1 MAHGRG
7 CPGPGPQPR
16 GHLGAAPARAGHAAA
31 TRDGLVSAV
40 LPVRRRRGGD
50 HQGRR
55 LGVAADVQPG
65 RRGHRPVDPGP
76 VPAGRADRGAELGP
90 GQPGAADA
98 GSAAR
103 PAPGPGTGARHLV
116 RRRPLPGRR
125 ADAAVSGLGG
135 GAVALRGDRGRQPLD
150 TAGRPR
156 PAERPAARLVALTVT
171 TKAERVQRPR
181 PARSAAFWLK
191 AAVLVLF
198 LAAAAAPTPLYRVYQ
213 ARWGFSATTLT
224 AVFAVYV
231 VFLLVTVL
239 IFGSLSDHAGRR
251 PVIITALAVDTAA
264 CIVFLLAPGVGAL
277 FAARA
282 LQGVA
287 VGLAAN
293 ALGAALLDL
302 RPAGSLAPLVTSNA
316 GTVGLALG
324 ALGTSVLV
332 QYGPAPTHLVWWLL
346 LGTFLA
352 AILLAAATPEP
363 GTARPGAL
371 ASLRPDVSVPRPA
384 RGTFARA
391 APCLVAVWA
400 LGGFYLSLGPSL
412 AAQLSGSH
420 NLVWGGLITFLLTGL
435 GAVTASVFRN
445 SAPIAVMLGGCLGLL
460 GGAVV
465 TIAAIVTRTPAL
477 LLLLGTVLAGLGF
490 GPGNLGGYR
499 VIMARA
505 SPSNRAGLIAAISIV
520 NYLALGLP
528 ALIAGIATSHFG
540 LHDTALVYS
549 AVIALLAAAA
559 AGGFLFESRGRTRAP
574 QAAAPPPEPP
584 PGPCTVPPYMQATRQ
599 EPEPAIMAEA
609 TGTMTG
615 RTR

>member
-1 MAHGRG
+1 MAHGHAR
-7 CPGPGPQPR
+7 PGPGPPAGR
-16 GHLGAAPARAGHAAA
+16 HLGAAPARTGHPAPA
-31 TRDGLVSAV
+31 RDGLVSAV
-40 LPVRRRRGGD
+40 LPVHRHRRGD
-50 HQGRR
+50 HHGRR

-65 RRGHRPVDPGP
+65 RRGHRPVDRGA

-98 GSAAR
+98 GPAAQ
-103 PAPGPGTGARHLV
+103 PAAGPGASARHLV
-116 RRRPLPGRR
+116 GRRPLPGRR

-135 GAVALRGDRGRQPLD
+135 GAVALRGDRGRQPLGA
-150 TAGRPR
+150 AGRPR
-156 PAERPAARLVALTVT
+156 PAERPAARLAALTVT
-171 TKAERVQRPR
+171 TQAERVRRPR
-181 PARSAAFWLK
+181 PARSAAFGLE
-191 AAVLVLF
+191 AAMLVLF
-198 LAAAAAPTPLYRVYQ
+198 LAASAAPTPLYRVYQ

-231 VFLLVTVL
+231 LFLLATVL
-239 IFGSLSDHAGRR
+239 IFGSLSDHVGRR
-251 PVIITALAVDTAA
+251 PVIITALAVDTAE
-264 CIVFLLAPGVGAL
+264 CILFLLAHGVGAL
-277 FAARA
+277 FAARS

-302 RPAGSLAPLVTSNA
+302 RPAGSLAPLVTSNG

-352 AILLAAATPEP
+352 AIVLVAATPEP
-363 GTARPGAL
+363 GTVRPGAL
-371 ASLRPDVSVPRPA
+371 ASLRPDVSVPRSA

-420 NLVWGGLITFLLTGL
+420 NLVWGGVITFLLTGL
-435 GAVTASVFRN
+435 GAVTSSVFRN
-445 SAPIAVMLGGCLGLL
+445 SAPPAVMLGGCLGLL
-460 GGAVV
+460 GGAAV
-465 TIAAIVTRTPAL
+465 TIAAIATSTPA

-490 GPGNLGGYR
+490 GPGNLGAYR

-505 SPSNRAGLIAAISIV
+505 AASNRAGMIAAVSIV
-520 NYLALGLP
+520 NYLAFGLP
-528 ALIAGIATSHFG
+528 ALIAGMATSHFG

-549 AVIALLAAAA
+549 VVIALLAAAA
-559 AGGFLFESRGRTRAP
+559 AGGVLFDGSDRTRAP
-574 QAAAPPPEPP
+574 RAIAPPPPHGPRPP
-584 PGPCTVPPYMQATRQ
+584 P
-599 EPEPAIMAEA
+599 
-609 TGTMTG
+609 
-615 RTR
+615 